1 MVCISS
7 RGGGAKAHGDGSG
20 RVIPVGARHPG
31 RPEAVPARLPLIA
44 LLGEDRPDRSQR
56 RRLIGE
62 DPGHVR
68 PTLDLLAE
76 ALGRV
81 RRPDRAPVVG
91 EDVWRPRTARTP
103 CHRAAGHPER
113 GGRGGRA
120 DGNDRRGSIGCRLVI
135 AGTVW
140 GCPRGTPPWT
150 GTRGSGRGMRRSAGW
165 YQVTPGVFLGGH
177 PVART
182 DFLLR
187 DRRSSSP
194 LHRCNASTGA
204 DAWTALGTPFRPDDF
219 AGWDAHPVAPPPW
232 L

>member
-177 PVART
+177 
-182 DFLLR
+182 
-187 DRRSSSP
+187 S
-194 LHRCNASTGA
+194 
-204 DAWTALGTPFRPDDF
+204 
-219 AGWDAHPVAPPPW
+219 VAPAENMSVTGCD
-232 L
+232 